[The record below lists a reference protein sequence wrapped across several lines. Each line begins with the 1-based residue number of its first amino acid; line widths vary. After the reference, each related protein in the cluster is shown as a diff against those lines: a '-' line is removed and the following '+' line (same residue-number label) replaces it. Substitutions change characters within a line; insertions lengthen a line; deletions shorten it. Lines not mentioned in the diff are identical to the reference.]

1 MKNKVLKYLFITFGI
16 SWISWFIVILFI
28 QFGLSKYPDALSCTL
43 GIIGTLGPTIASIM
57 LLEEKKNFKNI
68 AKFIFN
74 KKKKTYLYLI
84 VLSIIL
90 ILSFSFLCNY
100 NNENPFYFI
109 VPLFIYA
116 ITFGGGFEELGWRG
130 TLQPNLEKKHSF
142 IISAIITGIIWG
154 LWHIPLQII
163 QGYAFFDSNFVSFMF
178 GIIMFSIVLAYIYK
192 KTNSIFYCAF
202 LHGLY
207 NTLTTIFI
215 VNNIE
220 VLMIEFVLA
229 IISIFL
235 YCKEKYVNK
244 I

>member
-1 MKNKVLKYLFITFGI
+1 MIITFGI
-16 SWISWFIVILFI
+16 SWISWLVVILFI
-28 QFGLSKYPDALSCTL
+28 QFGLSKYPDVLSCTL
-43 GIIGTLGPTIASIM
+43 GIIGTLAPTIASIM

-68 AKFIFN
+68 VKFIF
-74 KKKKTYLYLI
+74 KKNEKTFLYVI
-84 VLSIIL
+84 VFSIIL
-90 ILSFSFLCNY
+90 IFNFAFICNY
-100 NNENPFYFI
+100 NKEIPFYFI

-130 TLQPNLEKKHSF
+130 ILQPNLEKKHSF
-142 IISAIITGIIWG
+142 IVSAIITGIIWG

-163 QGYAFFDSNFVSFMF
+163 QGFVLFDPNFVPFMF

-207 NTLTTIFI
+207 NTLTTIFM
-215 VNNIE
+215 VTNTE

-229 IISIFL
+229 FISISL
-235 YCKEKYVNK
+235 YYKEKYMNK
-244 I
+244 V